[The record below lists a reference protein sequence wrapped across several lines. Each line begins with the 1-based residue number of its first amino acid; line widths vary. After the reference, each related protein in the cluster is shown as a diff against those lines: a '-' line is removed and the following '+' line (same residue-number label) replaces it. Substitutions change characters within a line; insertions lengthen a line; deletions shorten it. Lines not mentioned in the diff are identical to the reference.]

1 MSAVFLEAAVV
12 FVCSVTTTEQPSP
25 AALLV
30 CGLPSSPMRAV
41 IDDLAFLLSADFF
54 WGYFYLFIYFL
65 LFLLQSGGVDARTYR
80 RLLRISAKV
89 QPQTCNDGVR
99 RQRACVRGEGGLN
112 VNIWPVKE
120 GGGPRPRLRVA
131 SPRLLPVCSF

>member
-41 IDDLAFLLSADFF
+41 IDDLAFLLSADFLGG
-54 WGYFYLFIYFL
+54 GYFIFFFL
-65 LFLLQSGGVDARTYR
+65 LVCLQSGGADAGTYQ

-89 QPQTCNDGVR
+89 QPQTRNDGVR
-99 RQRACVRGEGGLN
+99 RQRACVRA
-112 VNIWPVKE
+112 
-120 GGGPRPRLRVA
+120 R
-131 SPRLLPVCSF
+131 